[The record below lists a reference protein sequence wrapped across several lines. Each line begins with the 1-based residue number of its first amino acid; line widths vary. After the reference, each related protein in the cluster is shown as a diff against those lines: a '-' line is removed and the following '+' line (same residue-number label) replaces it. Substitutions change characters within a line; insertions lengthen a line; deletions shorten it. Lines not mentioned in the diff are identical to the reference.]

1 MLHHYR
7 LHFFLQNPQGKALV
21 PRMDQIEDGTYAV
34 SFVPDECGP
43 YNVSIKYGDK
53 DVIGSPFTLQAH
65 PTGEVSERVEVFRFV
80 SKKNCHSTG
89 REVQDR

>member
-1 MLHHYR
+1 M
-7 LHFFLQNPQGKALV
+7 

-34 SFVPDECGP
+34 TFVPDECGP

-65 PTGEVSERVEVFRFV
+65 QTGEVIMR
-80 SKKNCHSTG
+80 T
-89 REVQDR
+89 